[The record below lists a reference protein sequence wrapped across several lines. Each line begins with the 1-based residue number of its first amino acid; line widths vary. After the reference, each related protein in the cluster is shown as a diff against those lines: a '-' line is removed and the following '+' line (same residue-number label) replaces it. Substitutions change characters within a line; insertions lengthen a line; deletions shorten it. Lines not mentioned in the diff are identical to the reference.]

1 MIFLFISDI
10 GAEKMMKLVLSY
22 GNRTAIP
29 QSLLRI
35 EIKNALDE
43 QWSRL
48 RFGKVVRE
56 VVPYLPLEPEH
67 IREILQAKLD
77 NLGDDFRYSH
87 WRDLVVDEDVVGYLS
102 GPPLVKYSIY
112 NTKSVK
118 RLKSEVEGSG
128 ECGVDANGEAL
139 VCSSSGAD
147 AAPGTSTKIFAT
159 WGARSLENA
168 GTVRVVALLAL

>member
-1 MIFLFISDI
+1 
-10 GAEKMMKLVLSY
+10 MKLVLSY
-22 GNRTAIP
+22 GNRSAIP
-29 QSLLRI
+29 QSLLRN
-35 EIKNALDE
+35 EIKGALDE

-67 IREILQAKLD
+67 IREILKSKLD
-77 NLGDDFRYSH
+77 NLKDDFKYSH

-112 NTKSVK
+112 NTKNVRK
-118 RLKSEVEGSG
+118 VRTEAEG
-128 ECGVDANGEAL
+128 ECGVDGSGDAGT
-139 VCSSSGAD
+139 CSSAGSGAD
-147 AAPGTSTKIFAT
+147 SAPVSTTKIFAT

-168 GTVRVVALLAL
+168 GKD

>member
-1 MIFLFISDI
+1 
-10 GAEKMMKLVLSY
+10 MKLVLSY
-22 GNRTAIP
+22 GNRSAIP
-29 QSLLRI
+29 QSLLRN

-67 IREILQAKLD
+67 IREILGSKLD
-77 NLGDDFRYSH
+77 NLNVDFRYSH
-87 WRDLVVDEDVVGYLS
+87 WRDLVVDEEVVGYLS

-112 NTKSVK
+112 NTKSVRK
-118 RLKSEVEGSG
+118 ARPEGEGAGAGASG
-128 ECGVDANGEAL
+128 ECGVDGSGDAGT
-139 VCSSSGAD
+139 CSTSTGGGSSD
-147 AAPGTSTKIFAT
+147 SAPVSTTKIFAT

-168 GTVRVVALLAL
+168 GNHVFCAHFLYC